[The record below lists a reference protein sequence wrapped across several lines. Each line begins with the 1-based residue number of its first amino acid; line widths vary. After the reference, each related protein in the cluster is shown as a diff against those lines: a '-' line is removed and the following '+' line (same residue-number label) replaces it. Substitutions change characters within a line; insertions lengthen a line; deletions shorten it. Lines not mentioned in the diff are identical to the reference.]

1 MSVTE
6 RSAERAPRPAPR
18 RSASGRPGR
27 RSGRVAP
34 ATVWAAIGAAIL
46 AVETFAIVRWIAS
59 GEATHT
65 TSGPDPIPTATRVA
79 AHSIE
84 VICWTL
90 SAWILWRFLIRPW
103 RRDGRITF
111 DGIVI
116 LVCATLFWLDPLY
129 QYTRPW
135 SNYNAVFLNLGSWAH
150 LPGAPN
156 HHASLFPEPLIFA
169 SSLYIAMVFGGMA
182 AAGAFMSSVQR
193 RRPGLPKWAVAGA
206 CLLFLFAVD
215 VVLEGLVFVRL
226 GLYVFPGAHGPM
238 LFKGH
243 YYQFPFDYSICV
255 TVTWWAWSCLR
266 YFRDD
271 QGRTIAERRGSGR
284 PGARFL
290 ALAGILQLS
299 GLVLFVL
306 PMNLRGLGAR
316 PWPADFRHKSY
327 LWAGLCSGPAVPCP
341 FDGYGRR

>member
-1 MSVTE
+1 MSVIE
-6 RSAERAPRPAPR
+6 RPAT
-18 RSASGRPGR
+18 RPKGTTR
-27 RSGRVAP
+27 AGVAP
-34 ATVWAAIGAAIL
+34 VTIWAGIGAVIL
-46 AVETFAIVRWIAS
+46 AVETFAIVRWIGS

-65 TSGPDPIPTATRVA
+65 SSGPDPIPTVTRVA

-84 VICWTL
+84 VVCWAL

-103 RRDGRITF
+103 RQDGRITF
-111 DGIVI
+111 DGLVI

-135 SNYNAVFLNLGSWAH
+135 SNYNAVFFNLGSWAH

-156 HHASLFPEPLIFA
+156 HAAHLFPEPLIFA

-182 AAGAFMSSVQR
+182 AAGAFMSALQR
-193 RRPGLPKWAVAGA
+193 RRPNLPKPVVGAA

-238 LFKGH
+238 LFAGR
-243 YYQFPFDYSICV
+243 YYQFPFDYSVCV
-255 TVTWWAWSCLR
+255 TITWWVWSCVR

-271 QGRTIAERRGSGR
+271 HGRTVVERGIDRLHLSGGR
-284 PGARFL
+284 RTAVRFL

-299 GLVLFVL
+299 GLALFVL
-306 PMNLRGLGAR
+306 PMNMRGLGAK

-327 LWAGLCSGPAVPCP
+327 LWAGLCSGPEVPCP
-341 FDGYGRR
+341 FDGYATR